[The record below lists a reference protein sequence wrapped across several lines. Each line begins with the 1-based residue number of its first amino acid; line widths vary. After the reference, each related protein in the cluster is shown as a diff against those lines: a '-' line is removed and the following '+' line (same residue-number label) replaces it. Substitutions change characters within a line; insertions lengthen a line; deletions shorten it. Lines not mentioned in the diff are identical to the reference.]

1 MAAILPPGIP
11 RANSRPLAG
20 DDLLRRRRQ
29 SLNSHATVRTELI
42 SKVAICAGLIA
53 ITWAVFGQTASYG
66 FVNYD
71 DPAYVSE
78 NTQIQS
84 GLSWHNVVWAFTH
97 IHSHNW
103 HPLTTISH
111 MLDCQLF
118 GVRPGAHHLVNVFL
132 HSLSAVLLFL
142 LLEAMTGRSWSSAF
156 VAAIFAIHP
165 LHVESVAW
173 ISERKDVLSGLFFML
188 TLFTYFW
195 YARAPSIGRYV
206 TMSIL
211 FVCGLLAKPMLVTVP
226 AVLLLIDYWP
236 LNRFASDSVTKLI
249 VEKVPLFALSLASA
263 MATLFVQ
270 NQGAIGLV
278 HFDVLPFSWRITNAL
293 AAVLVYIRQLS
304 WPVDL
309 AVGYSH
315 PGKLPVWQ
323 VAACTAVLVAITL
336 GVTAVRKRRPYLSV
350 GWFWYLV
357 MLLPVIGLVQVGGQ
371 SHADRYTY
379 LPQIGLSIA
388 ITWFVVDLA
397 RSWRIPRVAF
407 ATAAVIVLGALS
419 ICAANQVSYW
429 HDSERLWR
437 HALAVTKDNDVAHL
451 ALGQFYADQKK
462 LDAALV
468 ELQTVVARHPGDV
481 DARLR
486 LAKALSEKEGRTSD
500 AIAQFKAAI
509 EKEPNPDAET
519 TLGNLLLQQDRIAE
533 AVEYYRHVVQLEPT
547 SPLAHYN
554 FAVGLHRL
562 GKLPEAIAEYKQAL
576 ALDPKYPDAEHFLG
590 EALLQNGQTDEARE
604 HLEKP

>member
-1 MAAILPPGIP
+1 M
-11 RANSRPLAG
+11 RA
-20 DDLLRRRRQ
+20 
-29 SLNSHATVRTELI
+29 ELI

-53 ITWAVFGQTASYG
+53 ITWAVFGQTVNYG
-66 FVNYD
+66 FVNFD
-71 DPAYVSE
+71 DPAYVSD
-78 NTQIQS
+78 NAQIQS
-84 GLSWHNVVWAFTH
+84 GLGWPNVGWAFTH

-111 MLDCQLF
+111 MLDCHFF
-118 GVRPGAHHLVNVFL
+118 GVRPGDFHFVNVLL
-132 HSLSAVLLFL
+132 HSASAVLLFL
-142 LLEAMTGRSWSSAF
+142 LLEMMTGRIWSSAF

-188 TLFTYFW
+188 TLFAYFW

-206 TMSIL
+206 TMSFL
-211 FVCGLLAKPMLVTVP
+211 FGCGLLSKPMLVTVP

-236 LNRFASDSVTKLI
+236 LRRMERTQDRQQRTVWNLI
-249 VEKVPLFALSLASA
+249 IEKIPLFALSLASVA
-263 MATLFVQ
+263 VTLFVQ

-278 HFDVLPFSWRITNAL
+278 HFDVLPFSWRLTNAL
-293 AAVLVYIRQLS
+293 ASVLVYIRQLF
-304 WPVDL
+304 WPADL
-309 AVGYSH
+309 ALGYSH

-323 VAACTAVLVAITL
+323 VVAWTAVLIAITF
-336 GVTAVRKRRPYLSV
+336 GVIAARKRRPYLSV
-350 GWFWYLV
+350 GWLWYLV

-397 RSWRIPRVAF
+397 RSWRIPRAAF
-407 ATAAVIVLGALS
+407 AVAAVVVLGALS
-419 ICAANQVSYW
+419 VCAANQVSYW
-429 HDSERLWR
+429 RDSERLWR

-451 ALGQFYADQKK
+451 ALGQFYADQKS
-462 LDAALV
+462 LDAALA

-519 TLGNLLLQQDRIAE
+519 TLANLLLQQDQIAE
-533 AVEYYRHVVQLEPT
+533 AVEHYRHVVQLEPG
-547 SPLAHYN
+547 SPLAHFN

-562 GKLPEAIAEYKQAL
+562 GKFPEAISEYKQTL

-590 EALLQNGQTDEARE
+590 EALLQNGQTDEARD
-604 HLEKP
+604 LEKR

>member
-1 MAAILPPGIP
+1 M
-11 RANSRPLAG
+11 
-20 DDLLRRRRQ
+20 
-29 SLNSHATVRTELI
+29 RTQLVP
-42 SKVAICAGLIA
+42 KLAICAGLIA
-53 ITWAVFGQTASYG
+53 LTWLVFGRTATYS

-78 NTQIQS
+78 NAQIQS
-84 GLSWHNVVWAFTH
+84 GLNWPNVVWAFTH

-118 GVRPGAHHLVNVFL
+118 GVRPGAHHFVNVLL
-132 HSLSAVLLFL
+132 HSTSVVLLFL
-142 LLEAMTGRSWSSAF
+142 LLETMTGGLWASAF

-173 ISERKDVLSGLFFML
+173 ISERKDVLSGLFFVL
-188 TLFTYFW
+188 TLFAYFW
-195 YARAPSIGRYV
+195 YTRAPSLGRYA

-211 FVCGLLAKPMLVTVP
+211 FVCGLLSKPMLVTAP

-236 LNRFASDSVTKLI
+236 LRRMERTEDGEQRTVWSLI
-249 VEKVPLFALSLASA
+249 IEKIPLFVLSLASA
-263 MATLFVQ
+263 AVTLFVQ

-278 HFDVLPFSWRITNAL
+278 HFDVLPFSWRVTNAL
-293 AAVLVYIRQLS
+293 AAVLIYIGQMF
-304 WPVDL
+304 WPADL
-309 AVGYSH
+309 ALGYGH
-315 PGKLPVWQ
+315 PGKSPVWQ
-323 VAACTAVLVAITL
+323 VAACAAGLIAITL
-336 GVTAVRKRRPYLSV
+336 GVVAARKRRPYLSV

-379 LPQIGLSIA
+379 LPQIGLYIA
-388 ITWFVVDLA
+388 ITWLLLDLA
-397 RSWRIPRVAF
+397 RSWRVPRAAF
-407 ATAAVIVLGALS
+407 ATAAVVVLGALS
-419 ICAANQVSYW
+419 VCAANQVSYW
-429 HDSERLWR
+429 HDTERLWR
-437 HALAVTKDNDVAHL
+437 HALAVTKHNDIAHL
-451 ALGQFYADQKK
+451 ALGQFYADHKK

-468 ELQTVVARHPGDV
+468 ELQTVVARHPGDA

-500 AIAQFKAAI
+500 AIAQFQAAI

-519 TLGNLLLQQDRIAE
+519 TLGNLLLQHDRIEE
-533 AVEYYRHVVQLEPT
+533 AVEHYRHVAELEPA
-547 SPLAHYN
+547 SPLSHFN

-562 GKLPEAIAEYKQAL
+562 GRLVEAIAEYKKAL
-576 ALDPKYPDAEHFLG
+576 AIDPKYPDAEYFLG
-590 EALLQNGQTDEARE
+590 EALLQNGQTDEAKM
-604 HLEKP
+604 HLEKR